1 MNHAEKLAEA
11 LDKLMPHA
19 VPFMSKPVGAPNSL
33 ARAEQTAHIAAYEAA
48 HAALTDYRR
57 TRA

>member
-1 MNHAEKLAEA
+1 MNHAKKLAEA
-11 LDKLMPHA
+11 LDKLIPHA

-33 ARAEQTAHIAAYEAA
+33 ARVEQTAHIAAYEAA
-48 HAALTDYRR
+48 RAALADYRR